1 MDMVGGSKRIYVP
14 ARNGLPERRSKT
26 DGGSIKGR
34 GQDTPV
40 LRSSLKTRACLAIVR
55 FICLVRTLNFAPQ
68 NFKLGPRQEED
79 LIAFRPRPDIHPTT
93 AAQPTACNY
102 GPLKTQPAEAPS
114 TSAFQPGCV
123 ACTACSGTRP
133 SLPSASPVRA

>member
-68 NFKLGPRQEED
+68 NLALRSEWP
-79 LIAFRPRPDIHPTT
+79 
-93 AAQPTACNY
+93 
-102 GPLKTQPAEAPS
+102 
-114 TSAFQPGCV
+114 SAFAWPLLAGN
-123 ACTACSGTRP
+123 AK
-133 SLPSASPVRA
+133 